1 MSDRAQ
7 ALKAPF
13 PAFGG
18 KSKVAP
24 MVWDRLGDVDNFV
37 EPFCNSAAVLLN
49 RPHAGRIE
57 TVNDWDCYVAN
68 FWRATAHDPEAVAV
82 HADNPVNEADLHAR
96 HRWLVL
102 SDYAELFRRQMRTD
116 PTFYDVRVAGW
127 WVWGACC
134 WIGSGWCPEPSQQLP
149 HLSASGGQG
158 LSQKLPHLDAVGR
171 AVASGPASSA
181 EWNQVPVISR
191 PGSGGGVHQVVEL
204 NGSRGVLSQK
214 LPELNGSRGD
224 TAASAEWQQKPR
236 LADEGNGVNVNH
248 RPQLADAFS
257 LGRGV
262 NAGAIGTTR
271 PGLNHR
277 AGLQQLGLP
286 PKCAERQAWLQDWFL
301 RLRDRFRTVRVCCGD
316 WIRVCDSPSTTTRLG
331 LTGLFL
337 DPPYRTHLADG
348 KSNRS
353 RELYAS
359 DRDQD
364 VNGLVDRVIAYC
376 LECGDDPQMRIAVC
390 CYEGEGYEV
399 LAEQGWTVESW
410 KASGGYGNQSG
421 AVNDN
426 AARERIWFSPACVK
440 AEDDH
445 PLFAGME

>member
-1 MSDRAQ
+1 MSMSDRGLSEQLPEFGGGFNGFGQGVVRIGAERVTSKDVK
-7 ALKAPF
+7 LKAPF

-24 MVWDRLGDVDNFV
+24 LVWERLGDVDNYV
-37 EPFCNSAAVLLN
+37 EPFCNSAAVLLA
-49 RPHAGRIE
+49 RPHDGRIE

-68 FWRATAHDPEAVAV
+68 FWRATAHDPEAVAF

-102 SDYAELFRRQMRTD
+102 SDYAQLFRHLMRTD

-134 WIGSGWCPEPSQQLP
+134 WIGSGWCPEPSQ
-149 HLSASGGQG
+149 
-158 LSQKLPHLDAVGR
+158 KLPHLDAVGR
-171 AVASGPASSA
+171 AVASGP
-181 EWNQVPVISR
+181 
-191 PGSGGGVHQVVEL
+191 VEL
-204 NGSRGVLSQK
+204 NGNRGVLSQQ
-214 LPELNGSRGD
+214 LPELNGNRGD
-224 TAASAEWQQKPR
+224 DELHQKRPVISQDGSQY
-236 LADEGNGVNVNH
+236 AKGVNGYMGEDS
-248 RPQLADAFS
+248 RPQLADAYS
-257 LGRGV
+257 RGRGV
-262 NAGAIGTTR
+262 NGHDAAGTC
-271 PGLNHR
+271 
-277 AGLQQLGLP
+277 QQ
-286 PKCAERQAWLQDWFL
+286 RRAWLQDWFL

-337 DPPYRTHLADG
+337 DPPYRTHLEDG
-348 KSNRS
+348 ESNRS

-364 VNGLVDRVIAYC
+364 VGRLVDRVIAYC
-376 LECGDDPQMRIAVC
+376 LERGSDPQMRIAVC

-399 LAEQGWTVESW
+399 LADQGWTVEEW

-421 AVNDN
+421 KVNDN
-426 AARERIWFSPACVK
+426 AARERIWFSPSCVK
-440 AEDDH
+440 ARDEH
-445 PLFAGME
+445 PLFAGMEQP